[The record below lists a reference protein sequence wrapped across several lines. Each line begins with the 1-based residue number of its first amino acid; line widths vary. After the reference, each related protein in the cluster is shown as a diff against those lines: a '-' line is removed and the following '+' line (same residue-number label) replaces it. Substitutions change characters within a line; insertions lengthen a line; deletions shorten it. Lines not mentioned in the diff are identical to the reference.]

1 MSGQQE
7 QPSPSPPPPPPPPQ
21 QYPDVLAP
29 DSRHSWIIAAA
40 AAWNVFCC
48 SLLRRTMPVM
58 FRAVGD
64 AFATSSKGSVAWM
77 NAFIYSLAYT
87 LSPVT
92 SMLSRILPLRSL
104 SVAGAILVGASQ
116 VICFLLGSLA
126 TMVAVIGLLCGLG
139 SALSTVVD
147 EMALHLHFEKQR
159 RKALALYGA
168 AFSLSAI
175 VYPPVF
181 LTLVDTYGL
190 NGALL
195 VSGALSLNGI
205 AGSVVITRPVWLP
218 PDIPLPPL
226 YSRASAIVAQVEAP
240 PPAQPQEKDAK
251 GDAAGIAKDA
261 LTADMPTRAR
271 QTTSNLQLPDPVG
284 KHSEDPASIAG
295 LPSAAPSVA
304 TSVVASGLTSGAASG
319 AASGFA
325 SVDGILSP
333 SSPAY
338 HVAFA
343 ASALRT
349 EASVT
354 TPQGETGAADTC
366 GMSSIALVALAE
378 QQGATIDNVFRHK
391 GASPTAAGSEVDNTI
406 GVVLVFYCALTS
418 LSVTAGAVVYDYAM
432 AGDRR
437 RSVSAAVVLV
447 SLGVGDLLG
456 RVGYEILL
464 ATGEHR
470 KVMAVQAFLQGGVL
484 FLMALAE
491 EIFLL
496 VPVSFALGWLSSTL
510 DMLPVPVL
518 RRFVEPDIVDKQLG
532 LCRGASGVACLL
544 GPALV
549 MIFRDGGSKSYSAVF
564 VVSGCL
570 SLLAGT
576 LWLPGLKKELDEA
589 RAKAATAVAPPAAK
603 GVDMN
608 AVVTAEEAADQPEPE
623 KHDPDAVQAGNA
635 ENHSPEADAA
645 GPRAHPPSEAEQVL
659 SDEAEAQ
666 VPPPGSHP
674 GGARPGGP

>member
-1 MSGQQE
+1 
-7 QPSPSPPPPPPPPQ
+7 
-21 QYPDVLAP
+21 
-29 DSRHSWIIAAA
+29 
-40 AAWNVFCC
+40 
-48 SLLRRTMPVM
+48 
-58 FRAVGD
+58 
-64 AFATSSKGSVAWM
+64 
-77 NAFIYSLAYT
+77 
-87 LSPVT
+87 
-92 SMLSRILPLRSL
+92 MLSRILPLRSL

-226 YSRASAIVAQVEAP
+226 YSRASAIMAQVEAP

-261 LTADMPTRAR
+261 LTADMPD
-271 QTTSNLQLPDPVG
+271 SSKLPDPVCRN
-284 KHSEDPASIAG
+284 PASIAG

-391 GASPTAAGSEVDNTI
+391 GASPTAAAGSEVDNTI

-447 SLGVGDLLG
+447 SLG
-456 RVGYEILL
+456 
-464 ATGEHR
+464 
-470 KVMAVQAFLQGGVL
+470 VMAVQAFLQGGVL

-549 MIFRDGGSKSYSAVF
+549 S
-564 VVSGCL
+564 
-570 SLLAGT
+570 
-576 LWLPGLKKELDEA
+576 
-589 RAKAATAVAPPAAK
+589 
-603 GVDMN
+603 
-608 AVVTAEEAADQPEPE
+608 Q
-623 KHDPDAVQAGNA
+623 
-635 ENHSPEADAA
+635 
-645 GPRAHPPSEAEQVL
+645 
-659 SDEAEAQ
+659 
-666 VPPPGSHP
+666 
-674 GGARPGGP
+674 